1 LPDGTD
7 VEGRPVVNGGTQY
20 QYDHAGKRAV
30 TLNGDYRGGTWEFVM
45 YDFAGRRLATVG
57 CSYQAQTLCWMKG
70 TNVYFGGKML
80 KSSLGTVVATDRLGS
95 VRANGDGERFAYY
108 PYGEERGSSAD
119 GREKFGTY
127 VRDSGSWDY
136 ADQRYYGVGTGRF
149 SGPDPSTGVDAADPA
164 SWNKYAYVLGDPI
177 NGFDPTGLDTCKLNG
192 EEVYQPACLTLT
204 LPGWYQPTGPIHT
217 VAEYDD
223 EHPKA
228 MSSKQI
234 LSQAE
239 KLATKWLADSDCRK
253 LFNVSGEGPEFAPL
267 IWPTSIF

>member
-1 LPDGTD
+1 YTYDALNRLSLAETVGSGGWGQSFTYDGFGNLTAKTATKGTGVPSFTATINPATNGGPTSYPAHALPDGTD
-7 VEGRPVVNGGTQY
+7 GEGGAVVNGGTQY

-95 VRANGDGERFAYY
+95 GRENGDGERFAYY
-108 PYGEERGSSAD
+108 AYGEERGSSAD

-136 ADQRYYGVGTGRF
+136 ADQRYYWVGTGRF
-149 SGPDPSTGVDAADPA
+149 DRADPGGMA
-164 SWNKYAYVLGDPI
+164 TANPVDPGTWNRFAYVSGDP
-177 NGFDPTGLDTCKLNG
+177 
-192 EEVYQPACLTLT
+192 
-204 LPGWYQPTGPIHT
+204 
-217 VAEYDD
+217 
-223 EHPKA
+223 
-228 MSSKQI
+228 
-234 LSQAE
+234 
-239 KLATKWLADSDCRK
+239 
-253 LFNVSGEGPEFAPL
+253 
-267 IWPTSIF
+267 